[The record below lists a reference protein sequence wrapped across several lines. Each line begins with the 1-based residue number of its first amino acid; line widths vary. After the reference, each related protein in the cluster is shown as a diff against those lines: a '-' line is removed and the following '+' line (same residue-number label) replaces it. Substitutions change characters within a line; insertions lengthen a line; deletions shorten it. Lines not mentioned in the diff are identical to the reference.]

1 MSPVGL
7 GNNRILTDY
16 APKIFTDIGG
26 GGPTQRGGRL
36 ALAHIS

>member
-7 GNNRILTDY
+7 GNTKILTDY

-26 GGPTQRGGRL
+26 GAQLKGVGV
-36 ALAHIS
+36 